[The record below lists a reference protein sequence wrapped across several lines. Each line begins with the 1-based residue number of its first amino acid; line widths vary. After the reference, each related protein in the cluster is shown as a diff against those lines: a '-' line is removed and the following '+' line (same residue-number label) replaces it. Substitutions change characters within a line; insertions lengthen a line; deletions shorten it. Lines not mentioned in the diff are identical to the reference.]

1 MVVTQSTGSAMSDD
15 RTAPVA
21 ELAAKFDH
29 NDHAMRRECAQVYAT
44 LRDSCPVFHS
54 DRWGGFWVASRY
66 EDVYEVG
73 RDPER
78 FASGE
83 GVLVPP
89 MGHGRP
95 LKPMEADAPE
105 HSAYRRLLLPS
116 FAPAQVAQM
125 EADVRALAVALV
137 DEVVADGSAD
147 LYEMLAKPLPLL
159 MITLLLGIEKDAMF
173 WEATDTLMY
182 GRLSGV
188 GEAAILEA
196 ADHLYAFMERQ
207 IDRRRA
213 EPGDDLVS
221 LMLTGTVDGR
231 PYTDDEVL
239 DLCCFMLVAGLENTA
254 FGIRATLRHLAVH
267 PEHLAEVVAD
277 PSKVTNL
284 VEQSLRL
291 YAPVT
296 ALARTVTR
304 DTEVAGQQLRA
315 GERILL
321 LFGSANRD
329 AAVFDDP
336 DTFHLDRRDGRH
348 LAFGIGPHRCIGSHL
363 ARLEVRIAVEEFIRR
378 VPEFKLADGPDPGW
392 YQAGPLHVVWPVPP
406 TSQVAS

>member
-1 MVVTQSTGSAMSDD
+1 MSDESPV
-15 RTAPVA
+15 PVA
-21 ELAAKFDH
+21 DLAAKFDH
-29 NDHAMRRECAQVYAT
+29 NDHAMRRECAEVYAT
-44 LRDSCPVFHS
+44 LRGNCPVFHS
-54 DRWGGFWVASRY
+54 EQWGGFWVASRY

-105 HSAYRRLLLPS
+105 HPAYRRLLLPS
-116 FAPAQVAQM
+116 FAPAQVAKM
-125 EADVRALAVALV
+125 EADVRALAVSLV
-137 DEVVADGSAD
+137 DEVVDAGKAD

-159 MITLLLGIEKDAMF
+159 MITLLLGIERDEMF

-182 GRLSGV
+182 GRLSDV
-188 GEAAILEA
+188 GDGAINAA
-196 ADHLYAFMERQ
+196 ADQLYAFMARE
-207 IDRRRA
+207 IERRREA
-213 EPGDDLVS
+213 PGDDLIS

-231 PYTDDEVL
+231 PYTEDEVL

-254 FGIRATLRHLAVH
+254 FSIRATLRHLAVH
-267 PEHLAEVVAD
+267 PEHLAAVVAD
-277 PSKVTNL
+277 PAAVTNL

-296 ALARTVTR
+296 ALSRTVTR
-304 DTEVAGQQLRA
+304 DTEVAGQQLKA

-329 AAVFDDP
+329 ETVFEDADE
-336 DTFHLDRRDGRH
+336 FHLDRRDGRH
-348 LAFGIGPHRCIGSHL
+348 VAFGIGPHRCIGSHL

-378 VPEFKLADGPDPGW
+378 VPEFKLAPGPDPGW
-392 YQAGPLHVVWPVPP
+392 YQAGPLHVVWSVDRAGA
-406 TSQVAS
+406 VAS

>member
-1 MVVTQSTGSAMSDD
+1 MSDE
-15 RTAPVA
+15 RPVA

-29 NDHAMRRECAQVYAT
+29 NDHEMRRECAHVYST
-44 LRDSCPVFHS
+44 LRGACPVFHS
-54 DRWGGFWVASRY
+54 ETWGGFWVASRY

-83 GVLVPP
+83 GVMVPP

-116 FAPAQVAQM
+116 FAPAEVARM
-125 EADVRALAVALV
+125 EADVRALAVSLV
-137 DEVVADGSAD
+137 DEVVDKGEAD
-147 LYEMLAKPLPLL
+147 LYEMLGKPLPLL
-159 MITLLLGIEKDAMF
+159 MITLLLGIERDEMF

-188 GEAAILEA
+188 GEDAIVQA
-196 ADHLYAFMERQ
+196 ADHLYAFMEQ
-207 IDRRRA
+207 QVERRRS
-213 EPGDDLVS
+213 EPADDLIS

-254 FGIRATLRHLAVH
+254 FSIRATLRHLAVH
-267 PEHLAEVVAD
+267 PEHLAAVVAD
-277 PSKVTNL
+277 PSAVTNL

-304 DTEVAGQQLRA
+304 DTEVAGQPIRA

-329 AAVFDDP
+329 GAVFEDP
-336 DTFHLDRRDGRH
+336 DEFHLDRRDGRH
-348 LAFGIGPHRCIGSHL
+348 MAFGIGPHRCIGSHL

-378 VPEFKLADGPDPGW
+378 VPEFTLAPGPDPGW
-392 YQAGPLHVVWPVPP
+392 YQAGPLHVRWPV
-406 TSQVAS
+406 TS

>member
-1 MVVTQSTGSAMSDD
+1 MSDD
-15 RTAPVA
+15 RPAPVA
-21 ELAAKFDH
+21 ELAANFDH
-29 NDHAMRRECAQVYAT
+29 NDHDMRRECAHVYST
-44 LRDSCPVFHS
+44 LRGSCPVFHS
-54 DRWGGFWVASRY
+54 DIWGGFWVASRY

-83 GVLVPP
+83 GVMVPP

-105 HSAYRRLLLPS
+105 HTAYRHLLLPS
-116 FAPAQVAQM
+116 FAPGQVAKM
-125 EADVRALAVALV
+125 ETDVRALAASLV
-137 DEVVADGSAD
+137 EQVVADGQAD
-147 LYEMLAKPLPLL
+147 LYEMLGKPLPLL
-159 MITLLLGIEKDAMF
+159 MITLLLGIETDEMF

-182 GRLSGV
+182 GRLSDV
-188 GEAAILEA
+188 GDAVILQA
-196 ADHLYAFMERQ
+196 ADDLYAFMGRQ
-207 IDRRRA
+207 IERRRA
-213 EPGDDLVS
+213 DPGDDLIS
-221 LMLTGTVDGR
+221 LMLTGSVEGR
-231 PYTDDEVL
+231 PYRDDEVL

-254 FGIRATLRHLAVH
+254 FSIRATLRHLAVH
-267 PEHLAEVVAD
+267 PDHLAAVVAD
-277 PSKVTNL
+277 PALATNL

-304 DTEVAGQQLRA
+304 DTEVAGQSLRS

-329 AAVFDDP
+329 GAVFDDP
-336 DTFHLDRRDGRH
+336 DGFHLDRRDGRH

-363 ARLEVRIAVEEFIRR
+363 ARLEVRIAVEEFIKR
-378 VPEFKLADGPDPGW
+378 VPEFSLAPGPDPGW
-392 YQAGPLHVVWPVPP
+392 YQAGPLNVVWA
-406 TSQVAS
+406 VAR

>member
-1 MVVTQSTGSAMSDD
+1 MSDD
-15 RTAPVA
+15 RPAPVA

-29 NDHAMRRECAQVYAT
+29 NDHEMRRECAHVYST
-44 LRDSCPVFHS
+44 LRGACPVFHS
-54 DRWGGFWVASRY
+54 ETWGGFWVASRY

-78 FASGE
+78 FASGA
-83 GVLVPP
+83 GVMVPP

-105 HSAYRRLLLPS
+105 HPAYRRLLLPS
-116 FAPAQVAQM
+116 FAPAEVARM
-125 EADVRALAVALV
+125 EADVRALAVSLV
-137 DEVVADGSAD
+137 DEVVDKGEAD
-147 LYEMLAKPLPLL
+147 LYEMLGKPLPLL
-159 MITLLLGIEKDAMF
+159 MITLLLGIERDEMF

-188 GEAAILEA
+188 GEAAIVEA

-207 IDRRRA
+207 VEDRRQK
-213 EPGDDLVS
+213 PSDDLIS

-254 FGIRATLRHLAVH
+254 FSIRATLRHLAVH
-267 PEHLAEVVAD
+267 PEHLAAVVAD
-277 PSKVTNL
+277 RSAVTNL

-304 DTEVAGQQLRA
+304 DTEVAGQPIRA
-315 GERILL
+315 GERILM

-329 AAVFDDP
+329 DAVFDDP
-336 DTFHLDRRDGRH
+336 DEFHLERRDGRH
-348 LAFGIGPHRCIGSHL
+348 MAFGIGPHRCIGSHL

-378 VPEFKLADGPDPGW
+378 VPEFTLAPGPDPGW
-392 YQAGPLHVVWPVPP
+392 YQAGPLHVVWPV
-406 TSQVAS
+406 TS